1 VCRQLGA
8 NPRRIRAVRSSR
20 ELGELRELWLW
31 LGGLFLTLFA
41 FLAAV
46 AIAYFSKEPRYSLF
60 ANPWMPLALVSF
72 ALAFAAFLGA
82 AMSWTIP
89 ALPLPAAPLPDFPD
103 LTIEVTATGS
113 TDTERESSS
122 GLDVPAHLRSLHAR
136 FTSAETERTAR
147 LEVSMYVKLV
157 AGSWGRAGEVVC
169 PVPSWTLPPSLGLSP
184 MTMPFELPPGQ
195 EASGQFVFEVPKY
208 YHDKIVSPMS
218 ARLEIFDNVS
228 GKRAS
233 VPAELGLYESA
244 VMTSVPGG
252 AEMLGSEFESGGELA
267 QPA

>member
-1 VCRQLGA
+1 
-8 NPRRIRAVRSSR
+8 VRSSR
-20 ELGELRELWLW
+20 ELRELRELWLW

-46 AIAYFSKEPRYSLF
+46 ALAYFLKEPRYSLF

-82 AMSWTIP
+82 AMSWAIP
-89 ALPLPAAPLPDFPD
+89 ALPLPAALSPDFPD
-103 LTIEVTATGS
+103 LTVEVTSTGY

-147 LEVSMYVKLV
+147 LSVSMYVKLV
-157 AGSWGRAGEVVC
+157 TGSWGRAGEVVC

-184 MTMPFELPPGQ
+184 MTMPFDLPPGQ
-195 EASGQFVFEVPKY
+195 EVSGHLVFEVPRH
-208 YHDKIVSPMS
+208 YHDKIANPMS
-218 ARLEIFDNVS
+218 ARLEILDNVS
-228 GKRAS
+228 GKRVS
-233 VPAELGLYESA
+233 LPAELGIYDSA
-244 VMTSVPGG
+244 GMPSVPGG
-252 AEMLGSEFESGGELA
+252 AEVLGPELESGGELA
-267 QPA
+267 QSA